1 MTASTL
7 MQKSKKDLAEMVLV
21 KDKEANKL
29 GLQLATVR
37 EELKTLK
44 IKYEDNNKA
53 LDKLADDNIKL
64 GAKKDGLENIIE
76 ELHKTIDNTNTSNTK
91 LLIKKNGEILSL
103 ETKLK
108 AANEEIEKAGQKL
121 KEKQQT
127 IDNYLNVVNT
137 RNKEIRE
144 LNFKNEELN
153 SKKDSLESLN
163 YQYQKELDD
172 AATSYV
178 ALEQVKNKY
187 RVLAITGFIV
197 VIIIS
202 ILGIF
207 A

>member
-21 KDKEANKL
+21 KDKEANRL

-64 GAKKDGLENIIE
+64 GAKKDGLENTIE
-76 ELHKTIDNTNTSNTK
+76 ELHKAIDESNSV
-91 LLIKKNGEILSL
+91 LNKKNKELLSAK
-103 ETKLK
+103 ESLK
-108 AANEEIEKAGQKL
+108 AANEGIEKAGQEL
-121 KEKQQT
+121 REKQQT
-127 IDNYLNVVNT
+127 IDNYLDVINT
-137 RNKEIRE
+137 RNKEI
-144 LNFKNEELN
+144 KELN

-172 AATSYV
+172 AATRYV
-178 ALEQVKNKY
+178 TLEQVKNKY
-187 RVLAITGFIV
+187 RILAITGFIV